1 MRTAKA
7 VANYFLSMPEVRDE
21 GIDPLKL
28 QKLVYIAHGWHLAL
42 TDGIPLVQD
51 EKVEAWR
58 YGPVFPSL
66 YHEFKHFG
74 SGRVSRK
81 ATELV
86 AAKKGMKFRLD
97 EPVLDREDQ
106 QTRKLLNKI
115 WDVYGEFSGV
125 YLSEMTHAEGTPWHK
140 VRDIGGCPR
149 NAHIENDD
157 IKRHYQNR
165 MKSRRSK

>member
-7 VANYFLSMPEVRDE
+7 VANFFLSMPKVRDE
-21 GIDPLKL
+21 GVDPLKL

-58 YGPVFPSL
+58 YGPVFPSI

-74 SGRVSRK
+74 SGRIRRK

-86 AAKKGMKFRLD
+86 EMANGMKFRLD
-97 EPVLDREDQ
+97 QPTLDSEDQ

-115 WDVYGEFSGV
+115 WDVYGKFSGV
-125 YLSEMTHAEGTPWHK
+125 DLSEMTHAEGTPWDTVQK
-140 VRDIGGCPR
+140 TSGRIR
-149 NAHIENDD
+149 NAHIDDVD
-157 IKRHYQNR
+157 IKRHYQEF
-165 MKSRRSK
+165 MESRRAR